1 MKLYFSPGACSLH
14 PHISLRE
21 AGIPFELVRVDLRAH
36 KIAGGGDD
44 YYGVNPKGY
53 VPLLELDDGSR
64 LSEGAVIDQYIA
76 DQKPESGLIPRPGTM
91 DRYRVQE
98 WLNFISSELHKQ
110 FSPLFYPTTAD
121 DVKTQQRER
130 IGGRFDLIE
139 KTLAKQPYLTGD
151 TFTVADAYLFNM
163 LVWTEHT
170 GIDRAKWPALSAFFV
185 RVSGRPAVKA
195 ALEAEKNVK

>member
-1 MKLYFSPGACSLH
+1 MKLYFSPGACSFH
-14 PHISLRE
+14 PHVSLRE
-21 AGIPFELVRVDLRAH
+21 AGIPFELVRVDIRAH

-76 DQKPESGLIPRPGTM
+76 DQKPESGLIPRAGTM
-91 DRYRVQE
+91 ERYRVQE

-110 FSPLFYPTTAD
+110 FSPLFYPTTSDETKKA
-121 DVKTQQRER
+121 QRER

-139 KTLAKQPYLTGD
+139 KTLAKQPFLTGE

-163 LVWTEHT
+163 LMWTDHT
-170 GIDRAKWPALSAFFV
+170 GIDRTKWPAIVAFFD
-185 RVSGRPAVKA
+185 RVSARPAVKA
-195 ALEAEKNVK
+195 AFEAEKATK